1 MSKYIGF
8 EIYGKHLKEFDC
20 YIDEADTSPP
30 DSDQVTVEI
39 PFMQGVLDFTNVFSE
54 TTYENREITYF
65 IDVIEKD
72 SKSLTIAKILL
83 ENWLLGKE
91 QAELKDD
98 RLVGWH
104 YLAKC
109 TSIKENDDADYTR
122 LEIKFTA
129 YPFKIKNWNEGECIW
144 DEFCFLTDYMQNT
157 RFPVKGSLKISII
170 NYGSRNITPTIITD
184 SSMTIIKDDIE
195 YAVEAGETKDYRF
208 ELGKS
213 ENLLTIVGNGTIEFK
228 FKVEVL

>member
-1 MSKYIGF
+1 MIKKVGF
-8 EIYGKHLKEFDC
+8 EIYGKHLREFNC

-30 DSDQVTVEI
+30 TPNQVTVEI
-39 PFMQGVLDFTNVFSE
+39 PFMQGLLDFTDIFSE
-54 TTYENREITYF
+54 TTYESRELTDYV
-65 IDVIEKD
+65 DVLEENSRD
-72 SKSLTIAKILL
+72 LTVTKILL
-83 ENWLLGKE
+83 ENWLLGKK

-157 RFPVKGSLKISII
+157 RFTINGSLQIELI
-170 NYGSRNITPTIITD
+170 NNSSRNITPMIITD
-184 SSMTIIKDDIE
+184 SSMTIIKNDTE
-195 YAVEAGETKDYRF
+195 YLVEAGETKDYRF
-208 ELGKS
+208 ELSK
-213 ENLLTIVGNGTIEFK
+213 EDRFLTIVGNGTIEFK
-228 FKVEVL
+228 FRVEVL